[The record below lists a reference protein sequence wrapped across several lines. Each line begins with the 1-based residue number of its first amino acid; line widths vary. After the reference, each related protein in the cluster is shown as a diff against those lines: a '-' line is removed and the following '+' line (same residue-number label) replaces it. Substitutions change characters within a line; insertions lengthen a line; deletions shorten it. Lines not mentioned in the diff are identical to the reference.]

1 MILELL
7 TLDPLILAIGAS
19 AIAGIFVLPIYLKN
33 KNKNKKSKKTNPSK
47 SSVTDGAELVQPDD
61 HEPQTYTINTV
72 HDSTH
77 YEHLDLNTQEINKPM
92 RTILEET
99 LRKKTTIEKIDLA
112 LKYEQAKKHN
122 VVELILEHALKY
134 ELDDKEKTR
143 LKVILRKFQKK
154 EHPLKSLIK
163 KYPSF
168 LEQKLSS
175 ESKTFREVKI
185 TNEPKSTEVGESDN
199 EEYKKY
205 DFSDTL
211 RQEQNTEISE
221 ESNQSDK
228 PFHAP
233 SHLESMEDAPQSFNT
248 EAEHASPIED
258 ELRTNQTVESSDYSY
273 IPEEQKTFGD
283 LLNEDP
289 LLNDLDAPS
298 SNRDIENQLLKLK
311 EEAEQQDSLTE
322 EETTKF
328 FEAFQSLHEQN
339 MTPTIE
345 EENHIMSEN
354 QKSAVWANW
363 MGTNNG
369 KLSLK
374 SSYFTLNSK
383 WGTKSAIEELKTFI
397 NDQNQNDGATNPKNW
412 VLLSIIEIKN

>member
-7 TLDPLILAIGAS
+7 TLDPLILAIGVS
-19 AIAGIFVLPIYLKN
+19 AIAGVLVFQIYIKN
-33 KNKNKKSKKTNPSK
+33 KNKTKKPQKTNASK
-47 SSVTDGAELVQPDD
+47 SSVTDGAELVQPND

-99 LRKKTTIEKIDLA
+99 LRKKTTNSDLEQSEKISTTLNSEHQPHEESI
-112 LKYEQAKKHN
+112 EQ
-122 VVELILEHALKY
+122 ELNSP
-134 ELDDKEKTR
+134 
-143 LKVILRKFQKK
+143 Q
-154 EHPLKSLIK
+154 
-163 KYPSF
+163 
-168 LEQKLSS
+168 
-175 ESKTFREVKI
+175 
-185 TNEPKSTEVGESDN
+185 
-199 EEYKKY
+199 
-205 DFSDTL
+205 
-211 RQEQNTEISE
+211 ISE
-221 ESNQSDK
+221 PVDYS
-228 PFHAP
+228 AP
-233 SHLESMEDAPQSFNT
+233 SKNIQSF
-248 EAEHASPIED
+248 
-258 ELRTNQTVESSDYSY
+258 
-273 IPEEQKTFGD
+273 GG
-283 LLNEDP
+283 LLNYDP
-289 LLNDLDAPS
+289 LLNDFDVPS
-298 SNRDIENQLLKLK
+298 SIRDIENQLLKLK
-311 EEAEQQDSLTE
+311 EEAEHQDSLTE

-339 MTPTIE
+339 TTPTIE
-345 EENHIMSEN
+345 EENTIMSEN

-383 WGTKSAIEELKTFI
+383 WGTKSAIEELKTLI